1 MRTPRGQ
8 LAVVVL
14 VQVLALGLW
23 FSASAVVPA
32 LRVEWGLSR
41 EGGIWLTAAVQVG
54 FAVGAVTSAVL
65 NLADRMRPQ
74 LLMAAA
80 ALLGA
85 AATLAVVLWA
95 RSATAA
101 VPLRFLTGFALAGV
115 YPTGMKIVVSWFP
128 ATRGTALGV
137 LLGAL
142 TLGSATPQ
150 LLTAVGPPAW
160 TGVLGAGAGLAALG
174 AAVSVVFVRNG
185 PHAAPSPPLQP
196 GYVLRMAA
204 DRRQRLVSLGYF
216 GHMWELYA
224 LWAWLPAY
232 VAAGY
237 AAWSPGTDTRWT
249 VGGTAFVTI
258 GVAGT
263 AGCVLGGRLAVRFG
277 RALVAM
283 LAMVLSAGCALV
295 SVVVFGAPPVVFG
308 ALLLVWGA
316 AVIADSAQFSAA
328 LSEVADPRYLG
339 TALTAQTA
347 IGFLLTV
354 PTIWAL
360 PLLADAVGWRAAMP
374 LLAVGP
380 LLGAV
385 AMGRLRATYRSR
397 PTAVA

>member
-1 MRTPRGQ
+1 
-8 LAVVVL
+8 
-14 VQVLALGLW
+14 
-23 FSASAVVPA
+23 
-32 LRVEWGLSR
+32 
-41 EGGIWLTAAVQVG
+41 
-54 FAVGAVTSAVL
+54 
-65 NLADRMRPQ
+65 
-74 LLMAAA
+74 
-80 ALLGA
+80 
-85 AATLAVVLWA
+85 
-95 RSATAA
+95 
-101 VPLRFLTGFALAGV
+101 
-115 YPTGMKIVVSWFP
+115 
-128 ATRGTALGV
+128 
-137 LLGAL
+137 
-142 TLGSATPQ
+142 
-150 LLTAVGPPAW
+150 
-160 TGVLGAGAGLAALG
+160 
-174 AAVSVVFVRNG
+174 
-185 PHAAPSPPLQP
+185 
-196 GYVLRMAA
+196 
-204 DRRQRLVSLGYF
+204 
-216 GHMWELYA
+216 MWELYA

-263 AGCVLGGRLAVRFG
+263 AGCVLGGRLADRYG

-328 LSEVADPRYLG
+328 LSEVADPRYVG